1 MAQTSNTSR
10 DFTFS
15 LHLLLKTALDA
26 IGDRPWLQTE
36 LLANTCIEEKV
47 FEKESPLG
55 VGGDFHILRSKP
67 SDLLKYVDSTL
78 KPSMIH
84 RFTLLQCN
92 TVVLRTPKS
101 NLDQQIA
108 GGQRILDSL
117 ATEIQILKDERL
129 KSHPNIVNLTGIC
142 WEFGGSLRQLAM
154 PVMVLET
161 AEAGDLS
168 TYTQRTSK
176 LGARDRLRLAIHCF
190 EGLRAVHN
198 VGVIHADI
206 KPENVLIFTDTD
218 SRPHAKLADFGCS
231 VLLNEVDAL
240 IRLESGTPLWQSPRV
255 SDALNAQQLRATDT
269 YSLTLVTSLLL
280 IGYPMYAVLEEVAK
294 SGDDGKSLDE
304 LKAEEGALAALILR
318 MQREANELQGTCFD
332 KDVTALIAMFFRVE
346 VSLDEEIA
354 IGGTDLPLRLLRVM
368 LHREIVI
375 AVTRDARTHDTLDEL
390 EKDVYL
396 CPGKDLSSKLRN

>member
-67 SDLLKYVDSTL
+67 SDLLKYVDSKL

-84 RFTLLQCN
+84 RLTLLQCN
-92 TVVLRTPKS
+92 TVILRTPKS

-280 IGYPMYAVLEEVAK
+280 IGYPMNAVLEEVAK
-294 SGDDGKSLDE
+294 SGDDGKSLEE

-318 MQREANELQGTCFD
+318 MQREANELQVTCFD

-354 IGGTDLPLRLLRVM
+354 TGGTDLPLRLLRVM

-375 AVTRDARTHDTLDEL
+375 AVTRDARIHDTLDGL
-390 EKDVYL
+390 EEDVYL
-396 CPGKDLSSKLRN
+396 CPGEDHSSQLRR